1 MKKLLDNKIVQL
13 GLTAFGVIA
22 ACILFGFC
30 LFHVSKIL
38 SFFGMLVRILM
49 PLIYGLVLAY
59 IMHPLVNLFERK
71 VFNKINK
78 LLELPEEVIT
88 DKPKLTIVGFEEVL
102 IENYKAI
109 LEYEDYYIKINTHI
123 GAININGFNL
133 RLKEM
138 TGDDIMVLGSI
149 DSMDFEQITDE

>member
-1 MKKLLDNKIVQL
+1 MRNKNRKRNNKL
-13 GLTAFGVIA
+13 
-22 ACILFGFC
+22 
-30 LFHVSKIL
+30 
-38 SFFGMLVRILM
+38 
-49 PLIYGLVLAY
+49 
-59 IMHPLVNLFERK
+59 
-71 VFNKINK
+71 NKINK

-102 IENYKAI
+102 IEKYKAI

>member
-1 MKKLLDNKIVQL
+1 MRNKNRKRNNKL
-13 GLTAFGVIA
+13 
-22 ACILFGFC
+22 
-30 LFHVSKIL
+30 
-38 SFFGMLVRILM
+38 
-49 PLIYGLVLAY
+49 
-59 IMHPLVNLFERK
+59 
-71 VFNKINK
+71 NKINK

>member
-1 MKKLLDNKIVQL
+1 MRNQNRKKKNKL
-13 GLTAFGVIA
+13 
-22 ACILFGFC
+22 
-30 LFHVSKIL
+30 
-38 SFFGMLVRILM
+38 
-49 PLIYGLVLAY
+49 
-59 IMHPLVNLFERK
+59 
-71 VFNKINK
+71 NKINR
-78 LLELPEEVIT
+78 LLELPEEVT
-88 DKPKLTIVGFEEVL
+88 TNKPKLTIVGFEEIL

-138 TGDDIMVLGSI
+138 TGDDIMVLGNI

>member
-1 MKKLLDNKIVQL
+1 MRNNRKRNNKL
-13 GLTAFGVIA
+13 
-22 ACILFGFC
+22 
-30 LFHVSKIL
+30 
-38 SFFGMLVRILM
+38 
-49 PLIYGLVLAY
+49 
-59 IMHPLVNLFERK
+59 
-71 VFNKINK
+71 NKINK

-88 DKPKLTIVGFEEVL
+88 DKPKLTIVGFEEIL

-123 GAININGFNL
+123 GAININGFKL